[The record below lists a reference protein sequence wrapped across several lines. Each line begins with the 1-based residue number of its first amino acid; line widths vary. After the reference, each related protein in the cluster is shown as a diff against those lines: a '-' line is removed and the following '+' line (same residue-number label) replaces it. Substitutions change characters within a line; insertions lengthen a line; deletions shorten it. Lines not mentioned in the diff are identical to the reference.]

1 MATHESGSLRS
12 VPAWLHLSLCLV
24 LAAFLAGC
32 GGSGDTTESSGA
44 SGQTATNG
52 EGGGFKIVTTTG
64 MVTSIVEVVAGDRA
78 TVTGLV
84 GEGVDPHLFTAGRND
99 VKQLLEADIV
109 FFSGLLLEGKI
120 AEDLGRVREKGKPV
134 IEVTTTIDRSYL
146 RTPPEFEGHPDPHV
160 WMDVAAWSKAVSE
173 VARAMAEFDPP
184 NKAEYEKNA
193 ADYLAK
199 LTDLDKYIRERVATI
214 PEEQRYLITAHDA
227 FGYFAKAYG
236 IQVKAIQGISTESEA
251 GISDITE
258 LIDFIV
264 ENKVPSIFV
273 ESSVSEKN
281 ITAVIEGCAAKGFKL
296 KIGGELYSDAMGAP
310 GTYEGT
316 YIGMMDHNATT
327 VARAL
332 GGEAPEKGGQ
342 EKLTAH

>member
-1 MATHESGSLRS
+1 MSTHQVGSFRS
-12 VPAWLHLSLCLV
+12 VSRLLHLSLCLAF
-24 LAAFLAGC
+24 AAFFAGC
-32 GGSGDTTESSGA
+32 GGSDDTTETSGTSGGTAESGA
-44 SGQTATNG
+44 
-52 EGGGFKIVTTTG
+52 GGGFKIVTTTG
-64 MVTSIVEVVAGDRA
+64 MVTDIVQVVAGDHA

-109 FFSGLLLEGKI
+109 FFSGLLLEGRI
-120 AEDLGRVREKGKPV
+120 AEDLGRVRQKGKPV
-134 IEVTTTIDRSYL
+134 IEVTTAIEKLYL

-160 WMDVAAWSKAVSE
+160 WMDVSAWSKAVSE

-214 PEEQRYLITAHDA
+214 PESQRYLITAHDA

-236 IQVKAIQGISTESEA
+236 INVKAIQGISTESEV
-251 GISDITE
+251 GISDITN
-258 LIDFIV
+258 LIDFIIA
-264 ENKVPSIFV
+264 NKVPAIFV

-281 ITAVIEGCAAKGFKL
+281 ITAVIEGCAAKGFEL
-296 KIGGELYSDAMGAP
+296 IIGGGLYSDAMGAP

-327 VARAL
+327 VTRAL
-332 GGEAPEKGGQ
+332 GGEAPEKGWQG
-342 EKLTAH
+342 KLTVH